1 MRVAFVVNA
10 RNKQSFV
17 AKAVRGALSQ
27 TYPCEVLLSDQKS
40 TDSTLQVMRDT
51 VRDFGQTHH
60 TVRILECPV
69 AGDYGML
76 AMNRH
81 MDWIIEQTDADW
93 IFQSSADDYSLP
105 DRVKVCM
112 EAVQQ
117 HPCSAISTTMYFL
130 EPGQEL
136 QGNVPVSGFPQSTGY
151 VEAGEG
157 LLKLAYGSTIG
168 GYKREFLKKVGSAG
182 SNTPD
187 VYWGFLAA
195 LDEGFYVVAQ
205 PHHVHCTHADTNNTG
220 FQGKMKGASGDELL
234 KIAAFNH
241 EQLLRL
247 YFACWDGAQRLRP
260 NGVSANDIN
269 ALANM
274 VIGQAR
280 GMLDSRELLRNRK
293 IKSCV
298 LELQ

>member
-1 MRVAFVVNA
+1 MKVCFCVNA
-10 RNKQSFV
+10 RNKQNFV

-27 TYPCEVLLSDQKS
+27 TYPCEVILSDQQS
-40 TDSTLQVMRDT
+40 TDGTLQVIRDT
-51 VRDFGQTHH
+51 VRDFGPTHH

-69 AGDYGML
+69 AGSYGMK
-76 AMNRH
+76 AMNDH
-81 MDWIIEQTDADW
+81 MAWIIEQTDADW

-112 EAVQQ
+112 EDVQQ
-117 HPCSAISTTMYFL
+117 HPCSAVATTMYFL

-136 QGNVPVSGFPQSTGY
+136 QGQVPVSGFPRTTGY

-182 SNTPD
+182 TNTPD

-195 LDEGFYVVAQ
+195 LDEGFYVVAE
-205 PHHVHCTHADTNNTG
+205 PHHVHQTHADTANTG

-234 KIAAFNH
+234 RLACLNH
-241 EQLLRL
+241 FQLAEL
-247 YFACWDGAQRLRP
+247 YMTCFERAQQLHP
-260 NGVSANDIN
+260 AGITQDAIN
-269 ALANM
+269 AVVNM
-274 VIGQAR
+274 IIGQSKGWLSAR
-280 GMLDSRELLRNRK
+280 KVLHERK
-293 IKSCV
+293 ITPGI
-298 LELQ
+298 L